1 MRGEREMKQ
10 LQIPDIDLN
19 QELSKC
25 KSMEDLVG
33 KNGLMQRLFGN
44 IIQQFLEAE
53 MEEHLGREKYE
64 RDNTEEKNYRN
75 GYSKKNI
82 KTSFGEVELDVPRD
96 RNAEFEPQVVKKYET
111 VCNELDKKVIGLY
124 SVGVSVD
131 DIQAEIHDLY
141 GVDISPAM
149 ISKITDKVIEAAI
162 AWQNRPLEAVYPI
175 VYMDA
180 IHFKVREEHKII
192 SKAAYICMA
201 LDMKGHKDIL
211 GIWVGEQEGAK
222 FWLSVCNDLKNR
234 GVRDIIIAC
243 MDGLKGLPE
252 AIRAVFPNVSIQSCI
267 IHQIRNSIKYIASK
281 DSKTFI
287 KDLKGVYQAVNE
299 QEALDSLDILES
311 TWGNK
316 YGIVIQSWRNN
327 WDNLSTYFAFPPE
340 IRKIIYT
347 TNALEGFNRQ
357 LRKFTKI
364 KTSFPTDD
372 SLRKSLFLCTERIMS
387 KWTSPMQNWS
397 LILAQL
403 SIMFED
409 RLEQ

>member
-1 MRGEREMKQ
+1 MKQ
-10 LQIPDIDLN
+10 LQIPDIDLSK
-19 QELSKC
+19 ELNKC

-53 MEEHLGREKYE
+53 MEDHLGREKYE
-64 RDNTEEKNYRN
+64 RDISEEKNYRN
-75 GYSKKNI
+75 GYSQKNI

-96 RNAEFEPQVVKKYET
+96 RNAEFEPKIVKKYET

-124 SVGVSVD
+124 SRGMSVD
-131 DIQAEIHDLY
+131 DIKSEIDELY

-149 ISKITDKVIEAAI
+149 ISKITDKVIETAI

-175 VYMDA
+175 VYMDSV
-180 IHFKVREEHKII
+180 HFKVKEEHKIV

-201 LDMKGHKDIL
+201 LDMKGYKDIL
-211 GIWVGEQEGAK
+211 GIWIGEQEGAK

-234 GVRDIIIAC
+234 GVRDILLAC
-243 MDGLKGLPE
+243 MDGLKGLPD
-252 AIRAVFPNVSIQSCI
+252 AIKAVFPDVSIQSCI

-281 DSKTFI
+281 DSKTFM
-287 KDLKGVYQAVNE
+287 KDLKCVYQAVNE
-299 QEALDSLDILES
+299 EEALNALDVLES
-311 TWGNK
+311 TWGHK
-316 YGIVIQSWRNN
+316 YLIVIQSWRNN

-364 KTSFPTDD
+364 KTSFPTDE
-372 SLRKSLFLCTERIMS
+372 SLRKSLYLVTEQIVI
-387 KWTSPMQNWS
+387 KWTSPMQYWA

-409 RLEQ
+409 RLEQLA

>member
-1 MRGEREMKQ
+1 
-10 LQIPDIDLN
+10 
-19 QELSKC
+19 
-25 KSMEDLVG
+25 MEDLVG

-44 IIQQFLEAE
+44 IIQQFLEVE

-64 RDNTEEKNYRN
+64 RDSTEEKNYRN

-96 RNAEFEPQVVKKYET
+96 RNAEFEPKVVKKYET

-124 SVGVSVD
+124 SIGVSVD

-149 ISKITDKVIEAAI
+149 ISKITDKVIETAI

-180 IHFKVREEHKII
+180 VHFKVKEEHKIV

-201 LDMKGHKDIL
+201 LDMNGHKDIL

-234 GVRDIIIAC
+234 GVRDILIAC

-252 AIRAVFPNVSIQSCI
+252 AIKAVFPNVSIQSCI

-311 TWGNK
+311 TWGHK
-316 YGIVIQSWRNN
+316 YGIVIRSWRNN

-372 SLRKSLFLCTERIMS
+372 SLRKSLYLSTERIMS